1 MKTKSTCKGFALLVL
16 SMLSWLTGDCCAQA
30 TAQQDTNYWHYHE
43 LIYKAECAMFDK
55 HDVDACFQYYDQA
68 FNNFEFNYAHDLV
81 NAAQLAHYYHRD
93 YMKYLKRAVL
103 FGVRPL
109 HLSGIP
115 IWRKSYVT
123 VYKEFLTYFRSKE
136 GQTMRQ
142 QYLATINQEY
152 LAWTYRFVLR
162 EMKYR
167 RSSHGAEYWDRFN
180 QWDEELLR
188 KIKEYGFPGAK
199 LIGVDD
205 SLLYKDLQNEELN
218 FNRLVRMG
226 ADSLC
231 LGLKTDM
238 LKISIDGKKTWIKK
252 EDMPKDDCPELDVNG
267 SSSCAQKWFFVYM
280 AHNPCPLKIFEATY
294 DEIAKGNLH
303 PREYADML
311 DGAMISHR
319 ECDCGKY
326 GKQFFRIGN
335 LMAHK
340 DRLKQFI
347 IPDNETDELRKKYWI
362 IPLRVEQAKAQFGRE
377 HGYRFNWGMNNMYSY
392 P

>member
-1 MKTKSTCKGFALLVL
+1 MIKSTKTIVF
-16 SMLSWLTGDCCAQA
+16 SFLTIFVSVQIA

-81 NAAQLAHYYHRD
+81 NAAQLAHYYNRD
-93 YMKYLKRAVL
+93 YMKYLKRAVR

-115 IWRKSYVT
+115 ILRKSYIP
-123 VYKEFLTYFRSKE
+123 VYKEFLTYFRSEE
-136 GQTMRQ
+136 GQAARQ
-142 QYLATINQEY
+142 QYLATVNQEY
-152 LAWTYRFVLR
+152 LAWTYRLVLR
-162 EMKYR
+162 EMKIR
-167 RSSHGAEYWDRFN
+167 RSHHNEDDYYQLFN
-180 QWDEELLR
+180 QWDEELLQ

-199 LIGVDD
+199 LIGIDD
-205 SLLYKDLQNEELN
+205 SLLYKELQNEELN
-218 FNRLVRMG
+218 FNRLVKIG

-231 LGLKTDM
+231 LRPATDVQ
-238 LKISIDGKKTWIKK
+238 KISITGEKIWVKR
-252 EDMPKDDCPELDVNG
+252 EDLPKDDCPELDVSG

-303 PREYADML
+303 PREYAQML
-311 DGAMISHR
+311 EHAIFSRR
-319 ECDCGKY
+319 ECDCEKY
-326 GKQFFRIGN
+326 GKQIFRIGN
-335 LMAHK
+335 VMSHK
-340 DRLKQFI
+340 DFRLGKFFL
-347 IPDNETDELRKKYWI
+347 PDNETDTLRKQYWI
-362 IPLRVEQAKAQFGRE
+362 IPLRVEQAKARFGIE
-377 HGYRFNWGMNNMYSY
+377 HGYRFNWGMNNMYSN

>member
-1 MKTKSTCKGFALLVL
+1 MKTKSTCNGFALLVL

-43 LIYKAECAMFDK
+43 LIYKAECALFDK

-109 HLSGIP
+109 HLSSIP
-115 IWRKSYVT
+115 VWRKSYIT
-123 VYKEFLTYFRSKE
+123 VYKEFISYFRSEK
-136 GQTMRQ
+136 GQAVRQ

-152 LAWTYRFVLR
+152 LAWTYQFVLR

-167 RSSHGAEYWDRFN
+167 RSNLGDEYWQSFN
-180 QWDEELLR
+180 PWDEELLT

-218 FNRLVRMG
+218 FNRLVKLG

-231 LGLKTDM
+231 LRPKTDVV
-238 LKISIDGKKTWIKK
+238 KVSITGEKTWIKR
-252 EDMPKDDCPELDVNG
+252 DDLPKDDCPKLDG
-267 SSSCAQKWFFVYM
+267 SCAQIWFFVYM

-303 PREYADML
+303 PREYAK
-311 DGAMISHR
+311 MIEYAIFSRR
-319 ECDCGKY
+319 ECDCEKY
-326 GKQFFRIGN
+326 GKQVFRIGN
-335 LMAHK
+335 TMSHK
-340 DRLKQFI
+340 DFRLGKFFL
-347 IPDNETDELRKKYWI
+347 PDNETDALRKKYWI
-362 IPLRVEQAKAQFGRE
+362 IPLRVEQAKAQFGIE

-392 P
+392 Q